1 MWRLGPS
8 LRTNELE
15 AQTPMPRRLRTIFR
29 ILSVVTLLEATVGLF
44 WIGLQMSVLAFHREA
59 AFNFPGGPYPHLES
73 LVYLMTSA
81 NLLFIGTLIA
91 AAILL
96 WKLRRRGLFL
106 LAWTLLIECA
116 YFLGIVAVGTYLGMN
131 GDSARKVLA
140 STFSVATAFGT
151 AGLGIQL
158 FTGFPL
164 IAGVLIFFAYRY
176 LGIAA
181 RTPE

>member
-1 MWRLGPS
+1 MPGRLK
-8 LRTNELE
+8 
-15 AQTPMPRRLRTIFR
+15 TIFR
-29 ILSVVTLLEATVGLF
+29 ILSVATLLEATVGLF
-44 WIGLQMSVLAFHREA
+44 WIGLQMFVLAFRREA
-59 AFNFPGGPYPHLES
+59 AFNLPGGPYPHLET

-81 NLLFIGTLIA
+81 DLLFIATLLV

-106 LAWTLLIECA
+106 LAWTILAELA
-116 YFLGIVAVGTYLGMN
+116 YLGVIIALGTYLGTS
-131 GDSARKVLA
+131 GDTARKSLA
-140 STFSVATAFGT
+140 GTLNLALAFGN

-158 FTGFPL
+158 FTAFPL

-181 RTPE
+181 RTPK